1 MDAGEE
7 EELRPSGCRKQA
19 HNPGVPQVMG
29 SHHADLRQRRNV
41 EPEGGGDGE
50 PLPGQEMYI
59 SVQSPERSLRDEYN
73 VPDNSLLCGV
83 VAGLPKPPP
92 YTI

>member
-1 MDAGEE
+1 MEPGRILLFRGGDGAREMDAGEE

-50 PLPGQEMYI
+50 PLPRTGDVHQRPVARE
-59 SVQSPERSLRDEYN
+59 VPE
-73 VPDNSLLCGV
+73 G
-83 VAGLPKPPP
+83 
-92 YTI
+92 